1 MKKIKISENGITLVA
16 LVVTI
21 IVLIILAGI
30 SINLVLGDNGIMTIA
45 KKAKENT
52 ELARIEEETE
62 LNELYTRLE
71 TEGSNSGNLP
81 YDSIEKLTEF
91 KTAIANAIEEAGG
104 VKTEISAETSVFE
117 NNIKGILQEATKN
130 ATATSED
137 IAKGKTAYV
146 KGNLI
151 EGDANSNAGVLRLV
165 SKGNS
170 SATIE
175 NCEIYY
181 KVDNVTE
188 PAKAKNGQ
196 VIQGHTSWG
205 GTAYVITS
213 LVDLTNYT
221 HIYYSSTPTTYN
233 NYDMNPNGT
242 YLIDSSGNSIALNK
256 SGYSGMIDIKK
267 YNGEYKIRILA
278 DCHAEQNY
286 HCYLTLNYLYLLSIP
301 E

>member
-1 MKKIKISENGITLVA
+1 MKKIKISENGITLVT

-81 YDSIEKLTEF
+81 YDSIAKLTEF

-170 SATIE
+170 SAVIE
-175 NCEIYY
+175 NCDVYY
-181 KVDNVTE
+181 GNESSQV
-188 PAKAKNGQ
+188 KASNGQ
-196 VIQGHTSWG
+196 VIKGHTSWG
-205 GTAYVITS
+205 GVAQVYTS

-242 YLIDSSGNSIALNK
+242 YLIGSSGNSIALNK

-267 YNGEYKIRILA
+267 YNGKYKIRILA